1 MNLFIYVLLLS
12 FWTNHS
18 FNTNHSNVS
27 SNVSTNATTTTN
39 TTTAATITTT
49 GSKRQSIEIKMD
61 MFRKHLLVI
70 IIGIMIIAFVFT
82 CFCFLHYNCMSD
94 DVPKETMTQNEAI
107 VVGPSKSSLS
117 GSKTTSPYSP
127 RGPEKQSPPSSMGKL
142 HKQSN
147 PEKPFLPSSAEK
159 LIRPSSTEKS
169 FLPSSA
175 EKLIRTPSPEKSSIP
190 SSAEKLIRS
199 SRPEKILRSSNL
211 EKSARRISPK
221 KPHKLKRQASLSYPD
236 KPVRQHWSTNLQYS
250 TRPAKLPCLSPPQN
264 KTFPPKSVSLQKV
277 AKPPRHP
284 NPRRQGN
291 TNRTD
296 MLCRPQGTKPCQTF
310 RERCLVCNTSDE
322 ALVSN
327 IAATKKKIAPNQTF
341 SREMKSYYRSFHKT
355 ASMDKEYYEYVCDSD
370 LMTYDSEDSE
380 REITI
385 ICNIRCNE
393 VLHIGAHDNERL
405 NKNKIQ
411 P

>member
-1 MNLFIYVLLLS
+1 VTLLEETFEQVLDMNLFIYVLLLS

-27 SNVSTNATTTTN
+27 SN
-39 TTTAATITTT
+39 T

-159 LIRPSSTEKS
+159 LIRPSST
-169 FLPSSA
+169 
-175 EKLIRTPSPEKSSIP
+175 
-190 SSAEKLIRS
+190 EKLIRS

-393 VLHIGAHDNERL
+393 VLHIGAHDN
-405 NKNKIQ
+405 
-411 P
+411 